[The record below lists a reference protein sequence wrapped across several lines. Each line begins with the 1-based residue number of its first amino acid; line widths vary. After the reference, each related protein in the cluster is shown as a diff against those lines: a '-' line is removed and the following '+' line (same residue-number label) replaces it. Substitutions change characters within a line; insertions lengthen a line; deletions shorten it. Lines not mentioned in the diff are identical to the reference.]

1 MPLPACPPPFVRF
14 SPRSLTRSACSC
26 LLVGL
31 LAGPPA
37 RLAAQDPAVIEAA
50 ATVLQ
55 AEDARSFDPIVFA
68 SAARHAS
75 PLVRSLAALGMGRI
89 GDPAALDFLLELLR
103 DPDSTVT
110 RDAAFALGLL
120 RDPGALPTL
129 RDLVVTVQP
138 ELQHETHAE
147 GMTAILKIGGPEAVA
162 ILTEA
167 LNPWVARAGIAIPPL
182 VVEIALGQAWRLGA
196 DAPVT
201 QVVEFVVSPLVRARV
216 GALYTLARLRAP
228 AGADA
233 LLDAVD
239 YPDPIIRSVAV
250 RALTAQFADTLG
262 LDRLAMAAR
271 VRRLA
276 GDDDSHVRTEALRVL
291 GTFRDS
297 SLVPAVADRLADADP
312 NVRVQALLTL
322 ADLGGA
328 DAAAALKEHIGRQP
342 FAVQRAGLIGYARVV
357 GVMALDEVSDWLAS
371 PDWALRA
378 AGAEALGHIARD
390 TIVPWLTY
398 LTQDPDARVAAV
410 ALTSLTAVAPDTAT
424 VWSRQLVG
432 HVDPVVRAMAADQLG
447 AAANPADIDRLVDA
461 YAKAVRDPIS
471 DARIAI
477 VGALGRIAEQ
487 GIAERLAVEDRF
499 LKRYPVAD
507 DYVLRRA
514 AATRYPEA
522 ARRWG
527 PERPITTGRGLE
539 DYREIARRFVAPEG
553 GTRQTLVVDTDR
565 GRIVIDLFA
574 REAPITV
581 NAFLQLVDQRLFDG
595 RAFHRVV
602 PNFVVQGG
610 DPRGDGWGGPGF
622 ALRDEVNRNRY
633 ERGTVGMAL
642 SGPDTGGSQFFI
654 AHSAQP
660 HLDGTYPVI
669 GRVISGMDV
678 VDLITR
684 GDRIQTV
691 RRQ

>member
-1 MPLPACPPPFVRF
+1 MRSSL
-14 SPRSLTRSACSC
+14 RSLTRSACS
-26 LLVGL
+26 LLLGGL
-31 LAGPPA
+31 LLGAPA
-37 RLAAQDPAVIEAA
+37 RVLAQDPAVIEAA
-50 ATVLQ
+50 AGVLQ
-55 AEDARSFDPIVFA
+55 AEDARRFDPIVFA
-68 SAARHAS
+68 NAARHAS

-89 GDPAALDFLLELLR
+89 GDPAALELLLELVR

-138 ELQHETHAE
+138 DLQHETHAE
-147 GMTAILKIGGPEAVA
+147 AMTAVLKIGGPEAVA

-167 LNPWVARAGIAIPPL
+167 LNPWVARAGIAVPPL
-182 VVEIALGQAWRLGA
+182 VVETALGQAWRLGA
-196 DAPVT
+196 DAPAT
-201 QVVEFVVSPLVRARV
+201 QIVEFVVSPLVRARV

-233 LLDAVD
+233 LLDAID
-239 YPDPIIRSVAV
+239 YPDPVIRDVAV
-250 RALTAQFADTLG
+250 RALTAQYADTVG
-262 LDRLAMAAR
+262 LDRLALAAR

-276 GDDDSHVRTEALRVL
+276 GDDDPHVRTNALRVL

-297 SLVPAVADRLADADP
+297 TLVPAVADRLADADP

-322 ADLGGA
+322 ADLGGGA
-328 DAAAALKEHIGRQP
+328 AAAALKEQIGRRP
-342 FAVQRAGLIGYARVV
+342 FAVQRAALIGYARVV
-357 GVMALDEVSDWLAS
+357 GVEALDEVSDWLAS
-371 PDWALRA
+371 QDWMMRA
-378 AGAEALGHIARD
+378 AGSEALGHIARD
-390 TIVPWLTY
+390 TIISWLAY
-398 LTQDPDARVAAV
+398 LTQDRDPRVAAV

-424 VWSRQLVG
+424 VWSRQLVA
-432 HVDPVVRAMAADQLG
+432 HADPVVRAMAADRLG
-447 AAANPADIDRLVDA
+447 AVANPADIDRLVDA
-461 YAKAVRDPIS
+461 YAMAVRDPIS

-487 GIAERLAVEDRF
+487 GVAERLAVEDRF
-499 LKRYPVAD
+499 FKRYPTAD

-527 PERPITTGRGLE
+527 PERPIATGRGIE
-539 DYREIARRFVAPEG
+539 DYREIARRFVAPG
-553 GTRQTLVVDTDR
+553 GGGGQTLILDTDR

-574 REAPITV
+574 QDAPVTV

-595 RAFHRVV
+595 NTFHRVV

-654 AHSAQP
+654 THSPQP
-660 HLDGTYPVI
+660 HLDGTYTVI

-678 VDLITR
+678 VDLITH